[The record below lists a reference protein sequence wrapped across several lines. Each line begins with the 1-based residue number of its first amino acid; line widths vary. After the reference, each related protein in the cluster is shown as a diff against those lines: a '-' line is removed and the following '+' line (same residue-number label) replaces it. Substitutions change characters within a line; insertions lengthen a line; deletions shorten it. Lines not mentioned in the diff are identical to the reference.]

1 MLPVTCQTQLA
12 ETGTESLWALYSDGR
27 PPEKMASLLPNRL
40 TDPFYKEK
48 KSIGKGVGIQGKV
61 SQIKAAALFHLCL
74 GRWSLSV
81 PWTVGISPWSTMA
94 QIPS

>member
-74 GRWSLSV
+74 GR
-81 PWTVGISPWSTMA
+81 
-94 QIPS
+94 